1 MHGHG
6 PTRRRGAR
14 NRGVVTAPGAAIIAV
29 PPVRPDD
36 VVIDCPRHTRH
47 FVLAGDG
54 IALAAGLRLVNGRD
68 AAGEGPD
75 GGRRRLRACR
85 RRERRRCQLLAR
97 QLHCRAPRRRHRRQ
111 RYRRRRKRR
120 RQRCGLSLA
129 AVDMDYSRRGSKTPL
144 EFSLYSFP
152 QVA

>member
-14 NRGVVTAPGAAIIAV
+14 NQGVVTAPGAAIIAV
-29 PPVRPDD
+29 PLVLPDD

-68 AAGEGPD
+68 AA
-75 GGRRRLRACR
+75 
-85 RRERRRCQLLAR
+85 
-97 QLHCRAPRRRHRRQ
+97 PRRRRARGPTAGVGG
-111 RYRRRRKRR
+111 
-120 RQRCGLSLA
+120 CVLVAAASAAAANCSLA
-129 AVDMDYSRRGSKTPL
+129 SCTAERHGGGIAVNATGGGGSGGG
-144 EFSLYSFP
+144 SG
-152 QVA
+152 AG